1 MVSKFEG
8 GISGTVYTCGNCKKR
23 TRETGYGES
32 SCQLCKR
39 CYEEAGY
46 ENEHS
51 DNGGHDFY
59 IGVCGPGQQEYAEAH
74 CPTCIG
80 HEWWQPVKEGE

>member
-1 MVSKFEG
+1 MVSRFEG
-8 GISGTVYTCGNCKKR
+8 GISGTVYTCFVCKKR
-23 TRETGYGES
+23 TRETGDGES

-59 IGVCGPGQQEYAEAH
+59 SSKEQQEYAKAH
-74 CPTCIG
+74 CPTCNG
-80 HEWWQPVKEGE
+80 REWWQPAKEGE

>member
-1 MVSKFEG
+1 MVSRFEG
-8 GISGTVYTCGNCKKR
+8 GISGTVYTCFVCKKR
-23 TRETGYGES
+23 TRETGDGES

-59 IGVCGPGQQEYAEAH
+59 PKKQQEYAKAH
-74 CPTCIG
+74 CPTCNG
-80 HEWWQPVKEGE
+80 REWWQPVKEGE

>member
-1 MVSKFEG
+1 MVNTFQG
-8 GISGTVYTCGNCKKR
+8 GYNGTVYTCFNCKRR
-23 TRETGYGES
+23 TRETGDGES
-32 SCQLCKR
+32 TCQLCKR

-51 DNGGHDFY
+51 DKGSHDYKGFF
-59 IGVCGPGQQEYAEAH
+59 GNNVVLELAATEYAKAH

-80 HEWWQPVKEGE
+80 KEWWQ